1 MKHRWNG
8 MLWEAQTA
16 LMLCAAAVFPPG
28 SRWGTS
34 PPVVLPGL
42 ALSAAVPLCWVLW
55 GVLAEPAQ
63 PLPPEQLLTQPQPFA
78 LETLADLPAAVP

>member
-1 MKHRWNG
+1 

-63 PLPPEQLLTQPQPFA
+63 PLPPEQLLLCQPRLDPA
-78 LETLADLPAAVP
+78 TLLDLPEPMT